1 MTATYGVPGTARR
14 AGLPQTTCDCGRV
27 PSSQRTRPDEIGPLY
42 LDAHGTVSSMTL
54 AACVRTSQT
63 IVSLYVFHLRCDRS
77 GSPDL
82 RDDAGLRRGWYGDH
96 RRDIDSSR
104 KASTH
109 SHLDWSALVRRRTRL
124 RPSSDHLVRTYT
136 SCRLL
141 RSASPTDSPSFPCS
155 RSRPPPEHARVRVV
169 SLLLHFVPRSRR
181 LLQLSPFAGSSK
193 SRSRLRLRT
202 SRRTIAI
209 ARAVDTP
216 R

>member
-1 MTATYGVPGTARR
+1 MYCTSLVVIIVAV
-14 AGLPQTTCDCGRV
+14 LTCEMIQD
-27 PSSQRTRPDEIGPLY
+27 Y
-42 LDAHGTVSSMTL
+42 
-54 AACVRTSQT
+54 
-63 IVSLYVFHLRCDRS
+63 
-77 GSPDL
+77 
-82 RDDAGLRRGWYGDH
+82 DAGTTA
-96 RRDIDSSR
+96 IIC
-104 KASTH
+104 AISTALAMPTD

-141 RSASPTDSPSFPCS
+141 RSASPIDSPSFPCS
-155 RSRPPPEHARVRVV
+155 RSRPPPEQARVRVV
-169 SLLLHFVPRSRR
+169 SLLLHLGPRSRR

-216 R
+216 RCIQIDKHIPCSSR

>member
-1 MTATYGVPGTARR
+1 MTAIYGVPGTARR
-14 AGLPQTTCDCGRV
+14 AGLPQTKRGCGRV
-27 PSSQRTRPDEIGPLY
+27 PSSQRARSDEIGFLY
-42 LDAHGTVSSMTL
+42 FQAHGTASSF
-54 AACVRTSQT
+54 
-63 IVSLYVFHLRCDRS
+63 LYVFHLPRCTCS

-82 RDDAGLRRGWYGDH
+82 RDDAGLRRGWHSDH
-96 RRDIDSSR
+96 QRDIGSSR

-109 SHLDWSALVRRRTRL
+109 SYVDWSALVRRRTRL
-124 RPSSDHLVRTYT
+124 SPSSDHLVRTYT

-169 SLLLHFVPRSRR
+169 SLLLHFGPRSRR

-202 SRRTIAI
+202 SRRIIAI